1 MITAFLVV
9 LSAWILTLV
18 IQESKNTRLVSNSI
32 STYAWAEGAIEYAL
46 LKIKNHS
53 EWFADK
59 IDFNNDYDADLL
71 AINQDKPVKKD
82 IKTSYEINN
91 NAKNYSSTIASWE
104 FEIVPLYFDNGT
116 LIDNNSKNPNIWS
129 SNLIKT
135 LSFKL
140 SWDSTFVRNIIWNDV
155 SWKTFGMVW
164 TWATNISIWAW
175 YTVISDEWKMKTIE
189 DDSTLPDSTKT
200 IRLENKKISEFLSAY
215 SDNYLIIYNNS
226 KRGLNY
232 NIVSNEWFS
241 LPKLEI
247 IASTKIGNYKKNIQF
262 SENKSKYM
270 DMLKYSVF
278 NK

>member
-9 LSAWILTLV
+9 LSAGILTLV

-32 STYAWAEGAIEYAL
+32 STYAWSEWMVEYAL

-59 IDFNNDYDADLL
+59 IDFNNDYDANIL
-71 AINQDKPVKKD
+71 AVNQDKPVNKD
-82 IKTSYEINN
+82 IKSSYEINN
-91 NAKNYSSTIASWE
+91 NAKIYSWAIISWE
-104 FEIVPLYFDNGT
+104 FEIIPLYYDNWVI
-116 LIDNNSKNPNIWS
+116 IDGNAKNPNIWS
-129 SNLIKT
+129 SNIIKT
-135 LSFKL
+135 SSFKL
-140 SWDSTFVRNIIWNDV
+140 TWDSDFVWNIIWNDS
-155 SWKTFGMVW
+155 SWKTFWMVG
-164 TWATNISIWAW
+164 TWSNIISIWAW
-175 YTVISDEWKMKTIE
+175 YSVISDEWKMKTIE
-189 DDSTLPDSTKT
+189 ENSALPDSTK
-200 IRLENKKISEFLSAY
+200 IIKLNIKKISDFLSEY
-215 SDNYLIIYNNS
+215 GDNYLIVYNNS
-226 KRGLNY
+226 NKNLNY

-247 IASTKIGNYKKNIQF
+247 IASAKIGNYKKNILF